1 MVSNEKYRNFLNAII
16 SCVNYGDY
24 FSIKELSNFEL
35 EKIVNEEKRN
45 VQEKNR
51 IKRSRKMLERN
62 IKGLEENESEK
73 LKEIING
80 YSEHILNII
89 ETNRNIEELQ
99 KEVILIKEFID
110 KI

>member
-1 MVSNEKYRNFLNAII
+1 MMNRYLPDEDVTETGIYTDAN
-16 SCVNYGDY
+16 G
-24 FSIKELSNFEL
+24 NFEL

-45 VQEKNR
+45 VQEKIR